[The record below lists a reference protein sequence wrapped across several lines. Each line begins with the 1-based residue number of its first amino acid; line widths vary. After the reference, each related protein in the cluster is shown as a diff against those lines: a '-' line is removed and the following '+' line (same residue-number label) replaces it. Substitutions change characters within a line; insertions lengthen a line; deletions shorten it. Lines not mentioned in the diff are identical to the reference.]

1 MIQIEKE
8 TIKEDEISEELET
21 RKHLVD
27 NVGERG
33 NESPLEIAQH
43 GEKDV
48 ESVERRVTLQRFAN
62 KNQQL
67 NCTN

>member
-33 NESPLEIAQH
+33 NESP
-43 GEKDV
+43 
-48 ESVERRVTLQRFAN
+48 
-62 KNQQL
+62 
-67 NCTN
+67 